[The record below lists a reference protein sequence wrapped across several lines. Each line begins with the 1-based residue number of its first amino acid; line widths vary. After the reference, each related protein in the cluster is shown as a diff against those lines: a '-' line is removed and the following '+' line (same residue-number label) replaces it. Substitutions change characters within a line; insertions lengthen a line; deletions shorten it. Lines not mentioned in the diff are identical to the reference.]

1 MVYVLCVIAGMIFWE
16 LLSAY
21 IHFVIQPWWRK
32 RKARQSEMMCGGP
45 GQQTEGN
52 YKETSMG
59 FNAQLKS

>member
-32 RKARQSEMMCGGP
+32 RKARKEEMMYGAP
-45 GQQTEGN
+45 RQQTEGN
-52 YKETSMG
+52 YKGTSMG